1 MTRKVDRMARRPDR
15 IRIEVFGPASEAETT
30 EEAFRP
36 SDHAIRSLARL
47 IGRQMAR
54 EQFERA
60 RALERKQARQNRS
73 GPMR

>member
-1 MTRKVDRMARRPDR
+1 MARRPDR
-15 IRIEVFGPASEAETT
+15 IRIEVLGLAEAKTAED
-30 EEAFRP
+30 AFRP
-36 SDHAIRSLARL
+36 SDDAIRSIARL

>member
-1 MTRKVDRMARRPDR
+1 MARKPNR
-15 IRIEVFGPASEAETT
+15 IRIEVFGPTSEAETAKD
-30 EEAFRP
+30 AFRP
-36 SDHAIRSLARL
+36 SDDAIRSLARL

>member
-1 MTRKVDRMARRPDR
+1 MTGKVDRMARRPDR
-15 IRIEVFGPASEAETT
+15 IRIEVSGPASEAETA

-36 SDHAIRSLARL
+36 SDDAIRSLARL

-60 RALERKQARQNRS
+60 RALERKLARQNRS

>member
-1 MTRKVDRMARRPDR
+1 MFA
-15 IRIEVFGPASEAETT
+15 PAEAAETAK
-30 EEAFRP
+30 EAFRP
-36 SDHAIRSLARL
+36 SDDAVRSLARL

>member
-1 MTRKVDRMARRPDR
+1 MARKPDR
-15 IRIEVFGPASEAETT
+15 IRIEVFGPASEAETA

-36 SDHAIRSLARL
+36 SNEAILSIARL

-73 GPMR
+73 GHMR

>member
-1 MTRKVDRMARRPDR
+1 MTGKMDKMARKPDR
-15 IRIEVFGPASEAETT
+15 IRIEVFGPASEAETA
-30 EEAFRP
+30 EHAFRP
-36 SDHAIRSLARL
+36 SNEAILSLARL

-73 GPMR
+73 GPLR

>member
-1 MTRKVDRMARRPDR
+1 MARRPDR
-15 IRIEVFGPASEAETT
+15 IRIEVFGPASDAETA
-30 EEAFRP
+30 EDAFRP
-36 SDHAIRSLARL
+36 SEEAIRSLARL

-73 GPMR
+73 RPMR

>member
-1 MTRKVDRMARRPDR
+1 MARRPNR
-15 IRIEVFGPASEAETT
+15 IRIEVFDPTSGVETT
-30 EEAFRP
+30 DEAFRP
-36 SDHAIRSLARL
+36 SNEAILSLARL

>member
-1 MTRKVDRMARRPDR
+1 MARKPDR
-15 IRIEVFGPASEAETT
+15 IRIEVFGPAEAETA
-30 EEAFRP
+30 EDAFRP
-36 SDHAIRSLARL
+36 SNDTIRSLARL

-60 RALERKQARQNRS
+60 SALERKQARQNRS

>member
-1 MTRKVDRMARRPDR
+1 MAAQPGGSR
-15 IRIEVFGPASEAETT
+15 VGGVAPAGVAETA

-36 SDHAIRSLARL
+36 SNEAILSLARL

-73 GPMR
+73 SPMR

>member
-1 MTRKVDRMARRPDR
+1 MARKKTDR
-15 IRIEVFGPASEAETT
+15 IRIEVFGPTSEAETT
-30 EEAFRP
+30 EQALHPSNEAVL
-36 SDHAIRSLARL
+36 SLARL

-73 GPMR
+73 DPLR

>member
-1 MTRKVDRMARRPDR
+1 MARRPDR
-15 IRIEVFGPASEAETT
+15 IRIEVFAPNNSAETA
-30 EEAFRP
+30 EQALRP
-36 SDHAIRSLARL
+36 SDDAIRSLARL

-60 RALERKQARQNRS
+60 CALERKQARQNRS

>member
-1 MTRKVDRMARRPDR
+1 M
-15 IRIEVFGPASEAETT
+15 FGPASEAETA
-30 EEAFRP
+30 EEAFRQ

-60 RALERKQARQNRS
+60 RALERKQTRQNRS

>member
-1 MTRKVDRMARRPDR
+1 MAHKPDR
-15 IRIEVFGPASEAETT
+15 IRIEVFGPPSEAETA

-36 SDHAIRSLARL
+36 SDDAIQSLARL
-47 IGRQMAR
+47 IGRQIAR

-60 RALERKQARQNRS
+60 RALERKQTRQNRS

>member
-1 MTRKVDRMARRPDR
+1 MARKPDR
-15 IRIEVFGPASEAETT
+15 IRIEVFAPASDAETA
-30 EEAFRP
+30 EHAFR
-36 SDHAIRSLARL
+36 SSNEAILSLARL

-54 EQFERA
+54 EQFERT

>member
-1 MTRKVDRMARRPDR
+1 MARRPDR
-15 IRIEVFGPASEAETT
+15 ITIEMFAPANEAETA
-30 EEAFRP
+30 EEAFHT
-36 SDHAIRSLARL
+36 SDDAIQSLARL

-73 GPMR
+73 SPMR

>member
-1 MTRKVDRMARRPDR
+1 MTGKVDRMARRPDR
-15 IRIEVFGPASEAETT
+15 IRIEVFGPTEASETT
-30 EEAFRP
+30 EEALRP
-36 SDHAIRSLARL
+36 SNKAILSLARL

-73 GPMR
+73 RPMR

>member
-1 MTRKVDRMARRPDR
+1 MAGRPDR
-15 IRIEVFGPASEAETT
+15 IRIEVFGPTEAVETA
-30 EEAFRP
+30 EDAFRP
-36 SDHAIRSLARL
+36 SNEAIRSLARL

-73 GPMR
+73 GPLR

>member
-1 MTRKVDRMARRPDR
+1 MARRPDR
-15 IRIEVFGPASEAETT
+15 IRIEVFGPTSEAETA

-36 SDHAIRSLARL
+36 SDDTIRSLARL

-60 RALERKQARQNRS
+60 RTLERKQARQNRS
-73 GPMR
+73 GSIR

>member
-1 MTRKVDRMARRPDR
+1 MARRPDR
-15 IRIEVFGPASEAETT
+15 IRIEVFGPAGDTETA

-36 SDHAIRSLARL
+36 SDEAIRCLARL

-73 GPMR
+73 SPMR

>member
-1 MTRKVDRMARRPDR
+1 MTGKMDRMARKPDR
-15 IRIEVFGPASEAETT
+15 IRIEVFGPASEAETA

-36 SDHAIRSLARL
+36 SNEAILSIARL

-73 GPMR
+73 GHMR

>member
-1 MTRKVDRMARRPDR
+1 MARKPDR
-15 IRIEVFGPASEAETT
+15 IRIEVFGPTNEAGTA

-36 SDHAIRSLARL
+36 SDDAILSLARL

-60 RALERKQARQNRS
+60 SALERKQARQNRS

>member
-1 MTRKVDRMARRPDR
+1 M
-15 IRIEVFGPASEAETT
+15 FGSAEAETA
-30 EEAFRP
+30 EDAFRP
-36 SDHAIRSLARL
+36 SDDAIRSLARL

-73 GPMR
+73 GPLR

>member
-1 MTRKVDRMARRPDR
+1 M
-15 IRIEVFGPASEAETT
+15 FGPASDAETA
-30 EEAFRP
+30 EDAFRP
-36 SDHAIRSLARL
+36 SEEAIRSLARL

-73 GPMR
+73 RPMR

>member
-1 MTRKVDRMARRPDR
+1 MARRPDR
-15 IRIEVFGPASEAETT
+15 IRIEVFGPAGDAETA

-36 SDHAIRSLARL
+36 SDEAIRSLARL

-60 RALERKQARQNRS
+60 RTLERKQARQNRS
-73 GPMR
+73 SPMR

>member
-1 MTRKVDRMARRPDR
+1 M
-15 IRIEVFGPASEAETT
+15 FGLASEAETA

-36 SDHAIRSLARL
+36 SDDAIRSLARL

-60 RALERKQARQNRS
+60 RALERKQARRNRS
-73 GPMR
+73 SPMR

>member
-1 MTRKVDRMARRPDR
+1 MARRPDR
-15 IRIEVFGPASEAETT
+15 IRIEVFGPASETETA

-36 SDHAIRSLARL
+36 SNDAIRSLARL

-60 RALERKQARQNRS
+60 RALERKQTRQNRS
-73 GPMR
+73 GNMR

>member
-1 MTRKVDRMARRPDR
+1 MAHRPDR
-15 IRIEVFGPASEAETT
+15 IRIEVFGPNEVAETT

-36 SDHAIRSLARL
+36 SDDAICSLARL

-54 EQFERA
+54 EQFEHA

-73 GPMR
+73 GPLQ